1 MKSKALIS
9 VVALFAIAATAQAA
23 GDAEAGKA
31 KAQVCFSC
39 HGVNGNS
46 TNPVWPKLAGQ
57 HAGYIAKQ
65 LADFKAGENRS
76 EPLMMG
82 QVMSLS
88 PQDMA
93 DLGAFFAKQK
103 PSQGSADKTLA
114 AIGEKIY
121 RGGDKIHGVAACIA
135 CHGPNGSGNPA
146 AKFPLVSG
154 QHAAYTTKALKD
166 FRSGARKN
174 DPGKMMQNVTARMT
188 DAEIEAVASYM
199 QGLH

>member
-1 MKSKALIS
+1 MKSKLLIS
-9 VVALFAIAATAQAA
+9 LLALFAVAINAQAA

-46 TNPVWPKLAGQ
+46 MNPVWPNLAGQ
-57 HAGYIAKQ
+57 HEGYIAKQ
-65 LADFKAGENRS
+65 LADFKAGTQRND
-76 EPLMMG
+76 PLMMG

-103 PSQGSADKTLA
+103 PSAGSADETKLVM
-114 AIGEKIY
+114 GEKIY
-121 RGGDKIHGVAACIA
+121 RGGNKATGVSACIA
-135 CHGPNGSGNPA
+135 CHGPSGAGNPA
-146 AKFPLVSG
+146 AKYPMLSG
-154 QHAAYTTKALKD
+154 QHAAYTVKTLKD
-166 FRSGARKN
+166 FRKGSRKN
-174 DPGKMMQNVTARMT
+174 DPGKMMQNIAARMT
-188 DAEIEAVASYM
+188 DAEIEAVSSYM

>member
-1 MKSKALIS
+1 MKSKVLIS
-9 VVALFAIAATAQAA
+9 LFAVFAFAGTSQAA

-46 TNPVWPKLAGQ
+46 VNPAWPNLAGQ
-57 HAGYIAKQ
+57 HEGYIAKQ
-65 LADFKAGENRS
+65 LADFKAGDMRND
-76 EPLMMG
+76 PLMMG

-93 DLGAFFAKQK
+93 DLAAFFAKQK
-103 PSQGSADKTLA
+103 PASGSADESMV
-114 AIGEKIY
+114 AIGEKLY
-121 RGGDKIHGVAACIA
+121 RGGNKVTGVSACIA
-135 CHGPNGSGNPA
+135 CHGPTGAGNPA
-146 AKFPLVSG
+146 AKYPLLSG
-154 QHAAYTTKALKD
+154 QHAAYTVKALKD

-174 DPGKMMQNVTARMT
+174 DPGKMMQNVAARMT
-188 DAEIEAVASYM
+188 DAEIEAVSSYM